1 MSSRKVDKMKGFFS
15 CVLLSWIALVSGSP
29 NIVFVLMDDV
39 GWADYGYNT
48 GMVSVLKL
56 FLTARLPCLY
66 DMTWEL

>member
-1 MSSRKVDKMKGFFS
+1 MSSRKVDKMKGVFL

-48 GMVSVLKL
+48 GMVSVLTL
-56 FLTARLPCLY
+56 FLPTYTSVYRAVL
-66 DMTWEL
+66 